1 MRYWTLVLAL
11 AIPAFCQDEVE
22 DAGVIIRSTT
32 SLVQVRVVATNSKG
46 KPVLNLLRSDFQILD
61 DRKAQPITLFRVEG
75 RAQSQP
81 AAVDGPTAG
90 EKEERVT
97 SGYVLIVLD
106 WLNTPYFDRLRA
118 QEHVIRLLKEF
129 EPSQRVGVYL
139 LGQAPRLIH
148 DFTTDRGELIAA
160 IEEAGLEPAAMD
172 ETKPAG
178 LFDASTG
185 SRATPRP
192 SAAEQMFFLNI
203 RVKDSFHFLDLIAE
217 RLVHVPGRK
226 SLIWLSNAFPTR
238 INGNVVAGAR
248 EADISYLRETEA
260 LLAKLNRADVAVY
273 PVDAS
278 GLVASASRSY
288 VGTMQELAERTGGTA
303 FYARNDLHEGIRIA
317 MEDGRDGYV
326 LGFQVPAGEL
336 PGVHVLRVKVNR
348 PGVTLRHRESYQLET
363 ERGR

>member
-46 KPVLNLLRSDFQILD
+46 KPVLNLQRSDFQILD
-61 DRKAQPITLFRVEG
+61 DRKPQQITLFRVEG
-75 RAQSQP
+75 RVQSQP
-81 AAVDGPTAG
+81 AAVGGPTAG
-90 EKEERVT
+90 EKEERVP
-97 SGYVLIVLD
+97 SGYALIVLD

-118 QEHVIRLLKEF
+118 QEQVIRLLKGF

-148 DFTTDRGELIAA
+148 DFTTDRDELIAA

-172 ETKPAG
+172 ETRPAG

-185 SRATPRP
+185 SRTTPRP
-192 SAAEQMFFLNI
+192 NAAEQMFLLNI
-203 RVKDSFHFLDLIAE
+203 RVKDSIHFLDLIAE

-226 SLIWLSNAFPTR
+226 SLIWLSNAFPIR
-238 INGNVVAGAR
+238 INGGVVAGAR

-278 GLVASASRSY
+278 GLTTMSRSF

-303 FYARNDLHEGIRIA
+303 FYGRNDLQEGIRIA
-317 MEDGRDGYV
+317 MEDGRDGYT
-326 LGFQVPAGEL
+326 LGFQLPAGEL

-348 PGVTLRHRESYQLET
+348 PGLTLRHRESYQLEPG
-363 ERGR
+363 RGR